1 MFGKKKNDKQGEKPS
16 IITKETMGFTL
27 GVFSALVLL
36 ICITGQLLFGELGI
50 AVSAFVFGLFGFMT
64 YPVLLSFIYLA
75 IALVTGKNFIP
86 GKAMTVS
93 GFCVVALIALLVH
106 AVVTASF
113 PQENYGAYLAECF
126 EAGNKGLFSTPFG
139 FVGGLVAYPITAVA
153 THAGAYILFVA
164 GIGLCGYLFVNSILI
179 HKGIRL
185 KPRSLKTEQK
195 IKNLQE
201 EQSERNKEPVSF
213 ADLENNRTA
222 QTAQNYPSYTAP
234 APTHNAYNNIYE
246 NTPYTVNPQ
255 RQERYDDDGAR
266 FLDGI
271 DNGAS
276 AYDRSRNILYGTG
289 NKPEEYRN
297 RNLIF
302 DASSQYNNRPQNTAN
317 GYTISTQESQ
327 ERDER
332 AENSYASSSY
342 SQMYSENIDEIS
354 SAPVQPRQIVQEET
368 HSSYGG
374 YSMYKEDVYGSYSEQ
389 NDEVEPVRPSY
400 KAPEPATPVTPAFHE
415 RTETF
420 FTREERETPVTPTV
434 DEPATPARSMD
445 EPMSLRERFI
455 ADRENQRNEAMA
467 RTEEQAGENRVIP
480 EREEPSFRKEDIF
493 DEDVQAD
500 AFDDDDE
507 VADFRAD
514 ERRDINLYPSRSEE
528 GISAIRES
536 RITPPNRGEERITP
550 PARAVAV
557 TPPSREDLTGRGTP
571 VREVP
576 AMQEKKETP
585 PPPKPRVIK
594 EYVRPSLALFDSYD
608 STINIDPNEIER
620 NKAGIVET
628 LAGFNIS
635 AEVVRV
641 TSGPTFTRYEI
652 SIPKNITVRQVASK
666 AENIAMGLHATAA
679 VNIYSNF
686 SQGTVAI
693 EVPNHKRS
701 TVGMR
706 ELLTA
711 EAYMNA
717 KPGSLTFCVGKDVEG
732 KAVCGSLT
740 KMTHMLVAG
749 ATGSGKSVFLNELII
764 SLIMKYSP
772 EELRLILIDPKQ
784 VEFAT
789 YDKLPH
795 LMINE
800 IIADVNKAIVTLNWA
815 INEMEHRY
823 TLFRQ
828 QTSAGT
834 AVRNIDEYN
843 AAQTDKLNK
852 LPKLVIIVDEV
863 ADLMNVAK
871 KDIEDR
877 ISRIAAK
884 ARAAGIH
891 LVLATQRPSV
901 DVITGVLKSNLPSRF
916 AFRVASDIDS
926 RVILDENGAENL
938 LGMGDLLY
946 KTGSMFSVERVQ
958 GAWIDSPEIQRVCD
972 FIRNNNEAY
981 YDETVSNY
989 INSGGKAPS
998 EGSESGEDDGEVEPV
1013 YIDALRYV
1021 VQSGS
1026 ASISMIQR
1034 KCSVGYNKAG
1044 KIIEW
1049 MESQGYISPFD
1060 GAKSRKVLLSADEF
1074 RAIYGE
1080 L

>member
-27 GVFSALVLL
+27 GVFSVLVLL
-36 ICITGQLLFGELGI
+36 ICITGQLLFGDLGI

-75 IALVTGKNFIP
+75 ITLVTGKNFIP
-86 GKAMTVS
+86 GKGMTAS
-93 GFCVVALIALLVH
+93 GFCAVALIALLVH

-113 PQENYGAYLAECF
+113 PQENYGTYLAECF
-126 EAGNKGLFSTPFG
+126 EAGNNGLFSTPFG
-139 FVGGLVAYPITAVA
+139 FVGGLITYPFTAVA

-179 HKGIRL
+179 YKGIRL

-195 IKNLQE
+195 IKNLQD
-201 EQSERNKEPVSF
+201 EQSERTKEPVSF

-222 QTAQNYPSYTAP
+222 QTAPKYPSYTAP
-234 APTHNAYNNIYE
+234 APAYNTNYE
-246 NTPYTVNPQ
+246 NTSYTVNPQ
-255 RQERYDDDGAR
+255 KQERYDDDGAR

-302 DASSQYNNRPQNTAN
+302 DSSSQYNNRPQNSAN
-317 GYTISTQESQ
+317 GYTLPTQESQ
-327 ERDER
+327 ERSEKL
-332 AENSYASSSY
+332 ENSYSSSSY
-342 SQMYSENIDEIS
+342 SQMYSKNIDDIN
-354 SAPVQPRQIVQEET
+354 SASVQPRQIVQEES
-368 HSSYGG
+368 HASYGG
-374 YSMYKEDVYGSYSEQ
+374 YSMYKSDIYGSYSEQ

-400 KAPEPATPVTPAFHE
+400 KAPEPAAPVTPVFTE
-415 RTETF
+415 RTENF
-420 FTREERETPVTPTV
+420 VQREEMEEFVEPVTPPVEEQVTS
-434 DEPATPARSMD
+434 ARSMD
-445 EPMSLRERFI
+445 ERLSLRDRFI
-455 ADRENQRNEAMA
+455 ADRESQTNETAT
-467 RTEEQAGENRVIP
+467 RTEEQSQEKRIIP
-480 EREEPSFRKEDIF
+480 EREELSFRKEDIF
-493 DEDVQAD
+493 DDDVQGN
-500 AFDDDDE
+500 AFDEDDE

-514 ERRDINLYPSRSEE
+514 EKREVNPYLSRSEE
-528 GISAIRES
+528 GLSAIRES
-536 RITPPNRGEERITP
+536 RITPPTRGEERITP
-550 PARAVAV
+550 PARTV

-576 AMQEKKETP
+576 TMQEKQEP
-585 PPPKPRVIK
+585 PAPPKPRVIK

-652 SIPKNITVRQVASK
+652 LIPKNVTVRQVASK

-989 INSGGKAPS
+989 INSGGKTPS
-998 EGSESGEDDGEVEPV
+998 EGSESGEDSGEVEPV

-1049 MESQGYISPFD
+1049 MEMQGYISPFD